1 MGVKVRKRKC
11 EGKRYSLYLDIYM
24 NGKRE
29 SKHLG
34 LFIKNGDPNNKAIL
48 AIAEKKRAERELEL
62 QYENFG
68 YVSEKRRKGNFVEY
82 FEKLVNERPTDRS
95 SWSCTLKK
103 LKTFTKDHIPFNQI
117 TTEWLEG
124 FQKFLLNEVSEI
136 TAWHYYSNVKYAL
149 NKAYHQNIIP
159 SNPSQFVKGIKKPET
174 KREYLTI
181 KEVKKL
187 ANTYC
192 SNQVVK
198 DAFLFSCFSGLRYSD
213 VVSLTWDNIVN
224 DKIEFKQKKTGGVE
238 YLPIS
243 QTAKEILA
251 KRKSIKNKSDFIFD
265 VPTKV
270 GIFKHIKKWVKAA
283 GIKKRVSFHTARHT
297 FATMALTQGVDLYTV
312 SKLLGHKDIATTQV
326 YAKIVDQK
334 KDDAVNKLP
343 KITL

>member
-11 EGKRYSLYLDIYM
+11 EGKRYSLYLDIYL
-24 NGKRE
+24 NGKRGSE
-29 SKHLG
+29 HLG

-48 AIAEKKRAERELEL
+48 EIAEKKRAERELEL
-62 QYENFG
+62 QYKNFG

-82 FEKLVNERPTDRS
+82 FEKLVNERPKDRS

-103 LKTFTKDHIPFNQI
+103 LKTFTEDNIPFSQI
-117 TTEWLEG
+117 TQEWLEG
-124 FQKFLLNEVSEI
+124 FQKFLLSEVSEV
-136 TAWHYYSNVKYAL
+136 TAWHYYSNIKYAL
-149 NKAYHQNIIP
+149 NKAFHQNIIP

-187 ANTYC
+187 ANTHC
-192 SNQVVK
+192 SNQEVK
-198 DAFLFSCFSGLRYSD
+198 DAFLFSCFTGLRYSD
-213 VVSLTWDNIVN
+213 VISLTWDNIVN
-224 DKIEFKQKKTGGVE
+224 DKLEFKQKKTGGVE

-251 KRKSIKNKSDFIFD
+251 KRKNIKNKSDIIFG

-270 GIFKHIKKWVKAA
+270 GMFKHIKNWVKAA

-312 SKLLGHKDIATTQV
+312 SKLLGHKDISTTQV
-326 YAKIVDQK
+326 YAKIIDSK
-334 KDDAVNKLP
+334 KEEAVNKLP
-343 KITL
+343 SLSF

>member
-1 MGVKVRKRKC
+1 MSVKLRKRKRQ
-11 EGKRYSLYLDIYM
+11 GNRYSLYLDVYY
-24 NGKRE
+24 NGKRK
-29 SKHLG
+29 SKHIG

-48 AIAEKKRAERELEL
+48 EIAERKRAEWELEL
-62 QYENFG
+62 QYDDFG
-68 YVSEKRRKGNFVEY
+68 FTSDKKKKGNFVEY
-82 FEKLVNERPTDRS
+82 FEKLVNERPSDRS

-103 LKTFTKDHIPFNQI
+103 LKTFTKDNIRFDQI
-117 TTEWLEG
+117 TPEWLEN
-124 FQKFLLNEVSEI
+124 FQKFLLSEVSEV
-136 TAWHYYSNVKYAL
+136 TAWHYYSNIKFAL
-149 NKAYHQNIIP
+149 NKAENQKIINK
-159 SNPSQFVKGIKKPET
+159 NPAKLVNNIKKPET

-187 ANTYC
+187 ANTDC
-192 SNQVVK
+192 SNQEVK
-198 DAFLFSCFSGLRYSD
+198 DAFLFSCFTGLRYSD
-213 VVSLTWDNIVN
+213 VVSLTWNNIVN

-251 KRKSIKNKSDFIFD
+251 KRKSTKNKSVIIFD

-283 GIKKRVSFHTARHT
+283 DIKKRVSFHTARHT

-326 YAKIVDQK
+326 YAKIIDTKKQEAVD
-334 KDDAVNKLP
+334 KLP
-343 KITL
+343 LLEK